1 MLPGPTPEQSVDNL
15 YRWLDTLAITL
26 GLRHSLA
33 AASNAHRIP
42 GVFDHLSRS
51 KEQMFRRQLDHICH
65 QWHIEC
71 IQNNASAGF
80 VVEVSGG
87 DGTGKG
93 ILSVVAVG
101 LGPFLC

>member
-1 MLPGPTPEQSVDNL
+1 MLPGPTPEQSVNNL
-15 YRWLDTLAITL
+15 YRWLDTLATTL

-51 KEQMFRRQLDHICH
+51 EEQMFRRQLDHVC
-65 QWHIEC
+65 
-71 IQNNASAGF
+71 NNASAGF

-87 DGTGKG
+87 GGTGKET
-93 ILSVVAVG
+93 LSVVAVG